1 MFYVVLIYG
10 LFILIGGIMGHR
22 SGSTASLVMGTFFG
36 ALLIIASLGMFKRRK
51 WGVYG
56 ALILTLILDGF
67 FTYRYF
73 LSLKFMPP
81 GMLAVVSLGV
91 MILLIAHL
99 RKNSKNYLS

>member
-1 MFYVVLIYG
+1 MSYVVLIYG
-10 LFILIGGIMGHR
+10 LFILVGGVMGHR
-22 SGSTASLVMGTFFG
+22 AGSTTSLVMGALFG
-36 ALLIIASLGMFKRRK
+36 VLLVIASLGMFKRKR

-73 LSLKFMPP
+73 LSMKFMPP
-81 GMLAVVSLGV
+81 GLLSLVSLGV
-91 MILLIAHL
+91 MILLIMHI